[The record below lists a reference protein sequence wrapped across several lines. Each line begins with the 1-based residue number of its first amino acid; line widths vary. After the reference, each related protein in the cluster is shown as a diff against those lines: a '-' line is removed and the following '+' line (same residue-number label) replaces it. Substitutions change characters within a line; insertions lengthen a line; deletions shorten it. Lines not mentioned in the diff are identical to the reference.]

1 VADCPFIADS
11 HEFEEMFAGQ
21 DNVHFLDVRD
31 KNKQKAKLKST
42 SATKCNKMK
51 ICYKICNKI
60 KIPYLI
66 NIVKKES
73 FLFFKENFFMSYLDQ
88 KLKVCI

>member
-1 VADCPFIADS
+1 VSAADCPFIADS

-42 SATKCNKMK
+42 SATKCNK
-51 ICYKICNKI
+51 I
-60 KIPYLI
+60 KNML
-66 NIVKKES
+66 
-73 FLFFKENFFMSYLDQ
+73 
-88 KLKVCI
+88 